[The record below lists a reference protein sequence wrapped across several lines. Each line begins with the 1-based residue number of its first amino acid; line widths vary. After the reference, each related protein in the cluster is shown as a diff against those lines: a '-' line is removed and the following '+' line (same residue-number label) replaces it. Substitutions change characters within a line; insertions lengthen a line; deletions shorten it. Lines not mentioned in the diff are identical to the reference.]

1 MQLYKLSTHIVFLK
15 SKHFWQPAARTA
27 SSCHQWHWVNHNT
40 FESCVS
46 VYAEKIYHQR
56 KHLWK
61 DFFGPLFPSPSI
73 IIIFLLPKV
82 PKVHNISQGFVHFY
96 LSTFTCCCHP
106 HASNYLL
113 KKKYFFFP
121 GPNKF
126 WLLFTLPAF
135 TCSCHPYAGDHLLKK
150 YIYHLS
156 KATKVHFTSQK
167 AFGHFLRCPP
177 LPAVAIPMRVIILP
191 HWTGEPLPPFI
202 AAAHWRRENSL
213 QIRTVQN
220 ILSQLWVS
228 FWQTNCARNMQN

>member
-1 MQLYKLSTHIVFLK
+1 MQLVILSTNIVFLK

-113 KKKYFFFP
+113 KKNISSFQGPTNSGYF
-121 GPNKF
+121 
-126 WLLFTLPAF
+126 LL
-135 TCSCHPYAGDHLLKK
+135 
-150 YIYHLS
+150 
-156 KATKVHFTSQK
+156 
-167 AFGHFLRCPP
+167 CPP
-177 LPAVAIPMRVIILP
+177 LPVVAIPMQVIIFSKNIYIIFPKPQKSILHLKKRLVIFYVAHLYLLLP
-191 HWTGEPLPPFI
+191 
-202 AAAHWRRENSL
+202 SL
-213 QIRTVQN
+213 
-220 ILSQLWVS
+220 
-228 FWQTNCARNMQN
+228 CG